1 MKVGDLIRDNADN
14 EIGLVVSVVGSYNN
28 GERYIEV
35 LWPRR
40 PGPLRMSMSAYESG
54 WVELINESR

>member
-1 MKVGDLIRDNADN
+1 MKVGDLIRDNGDN

-35 LWPRR
+35 LWPHRA
-40 PGPLRMSMSAYESG
+40 GPLRMSMSAYESG